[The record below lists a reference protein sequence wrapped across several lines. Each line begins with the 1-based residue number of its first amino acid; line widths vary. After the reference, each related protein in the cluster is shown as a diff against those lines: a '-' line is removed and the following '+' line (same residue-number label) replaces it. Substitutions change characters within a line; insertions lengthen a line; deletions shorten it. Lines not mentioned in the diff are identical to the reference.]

1 MSYDP
6 KDRKA
11 VMLELMK
18 PIDNMIMLCD
28 DEQDLYAL
36 GSILLVS
43 AKRIFV
49 NNLGRDKAREVFRMA
64 FEEIYDGKR
73 EQ

>member
-6 KDRKA
+6 EDRKA

-18 PIDNMIMLCD
+18 PIDNMIMMCD

-36 GSILLVS
+36 GSILLVTS
-43 AKRIFV
+43 KRIFV
-49 NNLGRDKAREVFRMA
+49 NNLGREKAREIFRVA

-73 EQ
+73 D